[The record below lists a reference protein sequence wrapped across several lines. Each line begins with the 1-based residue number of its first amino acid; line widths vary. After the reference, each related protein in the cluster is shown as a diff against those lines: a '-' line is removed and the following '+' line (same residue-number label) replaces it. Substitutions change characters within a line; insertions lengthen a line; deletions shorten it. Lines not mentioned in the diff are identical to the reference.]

1 MEHDIYDSLRLTAT
15 TCEKIAD
22 VLNAIAECFE
32 KVTARLMDLIEEI
45 KRQPLKMILQ
55 KLRPDYKD
63 KCKIRRLDIPNKVML
78 GAYQKVLLMGNISR
92 KSKKKLIQ
100 KMKVTYHEIQFIK
113 IMYTEE
119 ALPRYKVPTKLYCRD
134 DGRDNYPHIAMFFGK
149 KNHPRDVV
157 EVYQHHVNLIK

>member
-63 KCKIRRLDIPNKVML
+63 KCKIRRLDIP
-78 GAYQKVLLMGNISR
+78 
-92 KSKKKLIQ
+92 KKLCWGVSGGSADGKYLTKKQ
-100 KMKVTYHEIQFIK
+100 EETYSED
-113 IMYTEE
+113 E
-119 ALPRYKVPTKLYCRD
+119 
-134 DGRDNYPHIAMFFGK
+134 G
-149 KNHPRDVV
+149 DVS
-157 EVYQHHVNLIK
+157 